1 MISSDYHEVD
11 RNVIEILVDHG
22 IDHEDRYGDDA
33 ADDDVGNDDDDDGD
47 DGDDDD
53 ESLAECWNVGA
64 LVQPLR
70 QPALKSSSVYF

>member
-33 ADDDVGNDDDDDGD
+33 ADDDVGNDDDDD

-53 ESLAECWNVGA
+53 DDDDDDDHDDNIMFGDHWLTIS
-64 LVQPLR
+64 
-70 QPALKSSSVYF
+70 KSREQK